1 MNKRLIKKGVM
12 IFALVALGLM
22 TAGGVLA
29 ADNSGLITPTN
40 APGTA
45 TGNNAYVFLAL
56 VTNWVLGIVGAVAVL
71 FIIYGGFRYIT
82 AQGNSQQM
90 DTAKNIIIK
99 AIIGLVIVVV
109 AYVLVQV
116 IVAALVA

>member
-1 MNKRLIKKGVM
+1 MRFMNKALLQKSFLV
-12 IFALVALGLM
+12 FALVALG
-22 TAGGVLA
+22 VLSASGAMAQLTVPNA
-29 ADNSGLITPTN
+29 ANGTS
-40 APGTA
+40 TA
-45 TGNNAYVFLAL
+45 TDANELLIV

-109 AYVLVQV
+109 AYV
-116 IVAALVA
+116 IVNVVVTALGN